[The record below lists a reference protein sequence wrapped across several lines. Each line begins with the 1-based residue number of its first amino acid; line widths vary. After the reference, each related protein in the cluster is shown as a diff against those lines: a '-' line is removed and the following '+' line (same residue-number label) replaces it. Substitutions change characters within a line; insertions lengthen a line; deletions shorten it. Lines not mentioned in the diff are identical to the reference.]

1 MSEEN
6 KAMDWDSPV
15 MDTNESAYRIPPE
28 GDYRYRVLEC
38 KRATFQPKNAGG
50 KIKTSCP
57 KAELKLELRG
67 RDGEVYEQ
75 KASVLLHESC
85 MGILVSFLR
94 SVGLRKHG
102 DEASVPDWG
111 KVPGAY
117 GPCTVKHRAYKKND
131 GTDGTQADITWKD
144 PGSTAF
150 DKDIAAGS
158 MADPFSA
165 PF

>member
-1 MSEEN
+1 MSDEN
-6 KAMDWDSPV
+6 KQMDWDTPIPGTSE
-15 MDTNESAYRIPPE
+15 NAYRLPPVGE
-28 GDYRYRVLEC
+28 YRFRVQEF
-38 KRATFQPKNAGG
+38 KRSTFQPSQRPDA

-57 KAELKLELRG
+57 KLELVVDLYDRN
-67 RDGEVYEQ
+67 GEAYSQ

-102 DEASVPDWG
+102 DEASVPDWN
-111 KVPGAY
+111 KVPGAI
-117 GPCTVKHRAYKKND
+117 GSCTVKHRDYRNKD
-131 GTDGTQADITWKD
+131 GEAAKQADVTWKD
-144 PGSTAF
+144 PGETQL

-158 MADPFSA
+158 VADPLP